1 MSSFQRHFQA
11 PLRRDILAIT
21 LLLMLVLLF
30 LGPGLIPGK
39 IFLPLDIVIKVW
51 PPWQQ
56 PNQPVPPQNL
66 MLGDPVNYIFPVK
79 EFAAASLRQGEFP
92 LWNPYSLGGYP
103 FTYNTQAGLFYPLS
117 LIYYVL
123 PAAAAVN
130 LVIVL
135 QMFLG
140 AFFMYLYLRLIVT
153 RRLAALSG
161 AILFTFN
168 GLMVIWL
175 EWQVVYAAVI
185 WLPLQLYLAE
195 RMVRRIES
203 ADKTTI
209 TPSLLKTARIEAIL
223 IGITL
228 AIPWLGGH
236 WNWTLY
242 TSMTLGMYLLW
253 RLWQPL
259 KQAQTSRSRRQIAA
273 LFVLP
278 LLLGLA
284 LSLVQIWPAVHYL
297 SQSHR
302 GDLAFSDSLHQ
313 GLLNR
318 LIVLLI
324 PNFFGSPQHQN
335 WWGPAPTN
343 YVETTFF
350 LGILPLLL
358 AGLAPFL
365 RRDNV
370 TRFYVTWGVIG
381 LLWALGTPAYGLLY
395 VLPIFGG
402 LLPSRAAILVVFCF
416 SVLAAIAF
424 DSLINGQPVNR
435 QRLGRI
441 SSSLL
446 ITLFLLAL
454 VYIFYYRTDVAR
466 TWDYLKPYTALFFL
480 SLCVSGGLLAGYLRG
495 WLSATLFGWLVV
507 GWLTVDLFAFG
518 FGYNPVASV
527 DDLYP
532 LTSTATFLQNDPE
545 IFRMTTLA
553 QGAVYPPNTALVHR
567 LTNVS
572 GYEPGILRRVINFIN
587 AAEGG
592 NAIRSE
598 RELIPLQ
605 GASSPLLALLNV
617 KYVVTTEDR
626 WDTAPVPGAAA
637 DQVTEWLTLA
647 PGVAIDQTITMPD
660 AGLHRLDVS
669 LQPIG
674 EPSGMVIVR
683 VFTADG
689 VQELAHATLDV
700 AEVRETGWYSFFF
713 AAFPSEWGRTFYVTV
728 AYEGTG
734 ALAAGMN
741 DGAGL
746 AFVTYY
752 LPRPQLVHE
761 DGRTRI
767 YLNEDYLPRAFAVPQ
782 AILVQDEAEALAAL
796 QTYAEELDRVVILE
810 PDAAGGLI
818 SLSASQPSAFQPV
831 SNSAFST
838 DPPPQSLNLSV
849 SQSPLS
855 NLQSSHPVTITE
867 YTLNHIELTTTMP
880 EPGFVVLADTYYPGW
895 QAILDG
901 EKTTIYRAN
910 SILRAI
916 YVPAGQHTITFT
928 FRPPDFFIG
937 LGISGLT
944 LISCIFVILK
954 WGYTHTT

>member
-11 PLRRDILAIT
+11 PLRRDILAVT

-30 LGPGLIPGK
+30 LGPGLMPGK

-79 EFAAASLRQGEFP
+79 EFAAASIRQGEFP

-117 LIYYVL
+117 LVYYLL

-130 LVIVL
+130 IVIAL

-195 RMVRRIES
+195 RMVRRIETNT
-203 ADKTTI
+203 TTI
-209 TPSLLKTARIEAIL
+209 SPATLKTARIEAIL

-236 WNWTLY
+236 WNWALY
-242 TSMTLGMYLLW
+242 TSMTLGLYLLW

-259 KQAQTSRSRRQIAA
+259 KQAQTSQSRRQIAA

-278 LLLGLA
+278 LLLGLT
-284 LSLVQIWPAVHYL
+284 LSLVQIWPAAHYL

-302 GDLAFSDSLHQ
+302 GDLAFSDSLRQ

-335 WWGPAPTN
+335 WWGPVPTN
-343 YVETTFF
+343 YVESTFF
-350 LGILPLLL
+350 VGILPLLL
-358 AGLAPFL
+358 GGMAPFL

-370 TRFYVTWGVIG
+370 SRFYVAWGVVG

-395 VLPIFGG
+395 ILPIFGG

-416 SVLAAIAF
+416 SVLAAMAL
-424 DSLINGQPVNR
+424 DSLINGQFISR

-441 SSSLL
+441 TGGWL
-446 ITLFLLAL
+446 TALFLLAL
-454 VYIFYYRTDVAR
+454 IYFSYYRTDVVR
-466 TWDYLKPYTALFFL
+466 TWNYLKPYTALFFL
-480 SLCVSGGLLAGYLRG
+480 SLCVSGGLLAGYLRR
-495 WLSATLFGWLVV
+495 WLSPHLFGWLVV

-532 LTSTATFLQNDPE
+532 LTPTATFLQNDPE
-545 IFRMTTLA
+545 ISRMTTLA

-587 AAEGG
+587 TAEEG

-605 GASSPLLALLNV
+605 GANSPLLALLNV

-626 WDTAPVPGAAA
+626 WEAAPVPGAAA
-637 DQVTEWLTLA
+637 DQVTEWFTLA

-660 AGLHRLDVS
+660 AGLHRLDLS

-674 EPSGMVIVR
+674 EPSGLVTMR

-689 VQELAHATLDV
+689 VQELAHASLDV

-728 AYEGTG
+728 GFEGTG
-734 ALAAGMN
+734 ELGVGMN
-741 DGAGL
+741 NAAAF

-761 DGRTRI
+761 DGKTRI
-767 YLNEDYLPRAFAVPQ
+767 YLNEGYLPRAFAVPQ
-782 AILVQDEAEALAAL
+782 AILVQDEAEALTTL
-796 QTYAEELDRVVILE
+796 QTHAEELDRVVILE
-810 PDAAGGLI
+810 PDSGGELI

-831 SNSAFST
+831 SHSALITQHSALNSHSSALIT
-838 DPPPQSLNLSV
+838 HYSLNRV
-849 SQSPLS
+849 
-855 NLQSSHPVTITE
+855 
-867 YTLNHIELTTTMP
+867 ELTAAMP
-880 EPGFVVLADTYYPGW
+880 KPGFVVLADTYYPGW
-895 QAILDG
+895 QATLDG

-910 SILRAI
+910 SILRAV
-916 YVPAGQHTITFT
+916 YVPAGQHTIIFT
-928 FRPPDFFIG
+928 FRPPDFLIG

-944 LISCIFVILK
+944 LVICMFVILR
-954 WGYTHTT
+954 WGYTHTPYKRNY